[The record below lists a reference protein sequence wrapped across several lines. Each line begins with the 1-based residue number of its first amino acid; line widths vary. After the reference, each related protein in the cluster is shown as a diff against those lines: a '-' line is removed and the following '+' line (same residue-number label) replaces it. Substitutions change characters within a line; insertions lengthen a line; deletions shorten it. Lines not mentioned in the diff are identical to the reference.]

1 MDRGPADSRWWDR
14 SGVSGSHE
22 IGHALGLAHS
32 DDPNALMYP
41 FYSGARN
48 LDQDDIDG
56 IRSIYPWGWKAVYAQ
71 GDPGGGIGGYDCKS
85 GGDKVFAFNYKWWR
99 FAVSNRHRQDGRTTL
114 IRCQETGGARIRP
127 A

>member
-1 MDRGPADSRWWDR
+1 
-14 SGVSGSHE
+14 
-22 IGHALGLAHS
+22 
-32 DDPNALMYP
+32 MYP

-85 GGDKVFAFNYKWWR
+85 GGDKVFAFNYNSSGALDHLVLYRPGTGTVWLLRRSGNSFYTGLPAGRPRGRDWR
-99 FAVSNRHRQDGRTTL
+99 
-114 IRCQETGGARIRP
+114 I
-127 A
+127 